1 MNRTLRTRK
10 RLVLATTVAALLGAT
25 AYLSVALAYPKPV
38 ASVLGADWQC
48 QRVVF
53 LTTCTRAPQIE
64 PIADRTGKP
73 PIGRRV

>member
-1 MNRTLRTRK
+1 MNRTSRSRR
-10 RLVLATTVAALLGAT
+10 RLVLATVAAMLLGVT

-48 QRVVF
+48 QRVAF